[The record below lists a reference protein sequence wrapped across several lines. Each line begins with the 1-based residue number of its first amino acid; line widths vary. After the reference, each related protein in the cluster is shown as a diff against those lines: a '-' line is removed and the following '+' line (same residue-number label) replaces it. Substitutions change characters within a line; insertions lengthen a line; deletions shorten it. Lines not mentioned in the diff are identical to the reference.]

1 MRCVITGGA
10 GFLGSHLTDLILNE
24 GHEVIVLDDLSTGS
38 LSNLFHQISNPRL
51 QIKTVDVR
59 KKFEID
65 GPVDIVF
72 NLASPASPPVY
83 TQRRVEC
90 LLINSEAVFQVAE
103 FALEKGARLV
113 QASTSEVYGDPLS
126 HPQIEHHW
134 GNVNPIGE
142 RSCYDEG
149 KRFAEA
155 LLSAMR
161 LEQGLNAGIIR
172 IFNTYGPRMHPFDG
186 RVISGFVRQA
196 LANEP
201 LTVFGDGSQTRSF
214 CYVSD
219 LVRGLWLM
227 GNSNQSGPIN
237 LGNPIEQTVLSM
249 AHLIKESTNSES
261 EITFEPLPSD
271 DPVRRRPDISK
282 AKELLGWEPL
292 VGIDVGLREV
302 INWQIET
309 QRAFSEQIS

>member
-292 VGIDVGLREV
+292 VGVDEGLRQV

-309 QRAFSEQIS
+309 QRTYAEKIS

>member
-10 GFLGSHLTDLILNE
+10 GFLGSHLTDLILSE
-24 GHEVIVLDDLSTGS
+24 GHEVVVLDDLSTGS
-38 LSNLFHQISNPRL
+38 LRNLVHQISNPRL
-51 QIKTVDVR
+51 QIKTVNVR
-59 KKFEID
+59 NKFEVD

-83 TQRRVEC
+83 TQRRVDC
-90 LLINSEAVFQVAE
+90 LLINSEAVLQVAE
-103 FALEKGARLV
+103 FALAKGARLV

-126 HPQIEHHW
+126 HPQREHHW

-161 LEQGLNAGIIR
+161 LERGLNAGIIR
-172 IFNTYGPRMHPFDG
+172 IFNTYGPRMHPYDG

-196 LANEP
+196 LNNEP
-201 LTVFGDGSQTRSF
+201 LTVFGDGSQTRNF

-227 GNSNQSGPIN
+227 GNADHSGPIN
-237 LGNPIEQTVLSM
+237 LGNPVEQSVLSM
-249 AHLIKESTNSES
+249 AHLIRESTNSSS
-261 EITFEPLPSD
+261 EITFLPLPSD

-282 AKELLGWEPL
+282 AKEELGWEPL
-292 VGIDVGLREV
+292 IRIGEGLSQV
-302 INWQIET
+302 INWQIEM
-309 QRAFSEQIS
+309 QRTYSEQIS

>member
-38 LSNLFHQISNPRL
+38 LSNLVHQISNPRL

-83 TQRRVEC
+83 TQRRVDC
-90 LLINSEAVFQVAE
+90 LLINSEGVLQVAE
-103 FALEKGARLV
+103 FALQKGARLV

-172 IFNTYGPRMHPFDG
+172 IFNTYGPRMHPYDG

-196 LANEP
+196 LSNEP

-249 AHLIKESTNSES
+249 AHLIKESTKSES
-261 EITFEPLPSD
+261 EIIFEPLPSD

-292 VGIDVGLREV
+292 VGVDEGLRQV

-309 QRAFSEQIS
+309 QRTYAEKIS

>member
-38 LSNLFHQISNPRL
+38 LSNLAHAISNPRL

-59 KKFEID
+59 KKFDID

-83 TQRRVEC
+83 IQRRVEC
-90 LLINSEAVFQVAE
+90 LLINSEAVLQVAE
-103 FALEKGARLV
+103 FALQKGARLV

-172 IFNTYGPRMHPFDG
+172 IFNTYGPRMHPYDG

-196 LANEP
+196 LSNEP

-227 GNSNQSGPIN
+227 GNADHSGPIN
-237 LGNPIEQTVLSM
+237 LGNPVEQTVLSM
-249 AHLIKESTNSES
+249 AHLIKEATNSES
-261 EITFEPLPSD
+261 EIIFEPLPSD

-282 AKELLGWEPL
+282 AKELLDWEPL
-292 VGIDVGLREV
+292 VGVDVGLRQV
-302 INWQIET
+302 INWQVET
-309 QRAFSEQIS
+309 QRVYSEQIS

>member
-24 GHEVIVLDDLSTGS
+24 GHEVIVIDDLSTGS
-38 LSNLFHQISNPRL
+38 LANLEHALDNPRL
-51 QIKTVDVR
+51 LVMTADTR
-59 KKFEID
+59 EPFTID
-65 GPVDIVF
+65 GNVDIVF

-83 TQRRVEC
+83 MENRVDY
-90 LLINSEAVFQVAE
+90 LLVNSVAVMAVAE
-103 FALEKGARLV
+103 FALAKGARFV
-113 QASTSEVYGDPLS
+113 QASTSEVYGDPLT
-126 HPQIEHHW
+126 HPQVEKDW

-155 LLSAMR
+155 LLTALR
-161 LEQGLNAGIIR
+161 LERGLNAGLIR
-172 IFNTYGPRMHPFDG
+172 IFNTYGPRMHPYDG

-196 LANEP
+196 LSNEP
-201 LTVFGDGSQTRSF
+201 LTVFGDGSKTRSF

-227 GNSNQSGPIN
+227 GNSDATGPIN
-237 LGNPIEQTVLSM
+237 LGNPVEQTVLSM

-261 EITFEPLPSD
+261 EIVFEPLPSD

-282 AKELLGWEPL
+282 AKEVLGWEPQ
-292 VGIDVGLREV
+292 VEINTGLRQV
-302 INWQIET
+302 INWQ
-309 QRAFSEQIS
+309 SEKRDRELWPTR